1 MDYIFQIQ
9 SLKSQLENMKLQMDN
24 IEIQNKSLM
33 MSNPIGEQLFN
44 LSIQLINIGIQAFN
58 IGKNM
63 YKIKDTDRFYDHL
76 RKISDQINSLISEKE
91 EEKQQ
96 EMLLHEIQLESKQN
110 QIKIKNIIFNNTTI
124 GIKTNIQAPVNL
136 SMENLFKKYVN
147 QVYGNT
153 NKKISYFY
161 DSNKIGRNDKRT
173 VEEVFG
179 PINSPII
186 ITIESGFMPK
196 WTEKVYYENIYNTY
210 NKSK

>member
-1 MDYIFQIQ
+1 MDYNFQIQ

-24 IEIQNKSLM
+24 IAIQNKSLM

-44 LSIQLINIGIQAFN
+44 LSMQLINIGIQAFN

-63 YKIKDTDRFYDHL
+63 YKIKDTDRFYDQL
-76 RKISDQINSLISEKE
+76 RKISDKINSLISEKE

-96 EMLLHEIQLESKQN
+96 EMLLHEIQKESKQN

-124 GIKTNIQAPVNL
+124 GLKTNIQAPVNI
-136 SMENLFKKYVN
+136 SMENLFKQYVN

-179 PINSPII
+179 PIKLPII
-186 ITIESGFMPK
+186 LTNESGFMPK
-196 WTEKVYYENIYNTY
+196 
-210 NKSK
+210 